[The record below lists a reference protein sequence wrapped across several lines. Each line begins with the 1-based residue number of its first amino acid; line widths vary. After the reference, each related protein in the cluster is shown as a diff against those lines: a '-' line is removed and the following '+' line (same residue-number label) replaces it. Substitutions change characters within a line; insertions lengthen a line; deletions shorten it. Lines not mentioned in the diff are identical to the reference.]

1 MSHLQDQFDAFHRD
15 NPDVWLEFE
24 ELCLRMIQRGRV
36 RWSSDA
42 ALHVLR
48 FHRDMK
54 TTGAGEVD
62 GQQLKL
68 NNSHSAFYARMF
80 LRAHPEH
87 ADFFQTRHAKAD
99 GEIIGSTPHHNAEV
113 NA

>member
-15 NPDVWLEFE
+15 NPAVWQEFE
-24 ELCLRMIQRGRV
+24 ALCLQMIARGRTH
-36 RWSSDA
+36 WSSDA
-42 ALHVLR
+42 CLHVLR
-48 FHRDMK
+48 FFRAMK
-54 TTGAGEVD
+54 TSGAGEVA

-68 NNSHSAFYARMF
+68 NNNHAAMYARMF
-80 LRAHPEH
+80 IRAHPEH

-99 GEIIGSTPHHNAEV
+99 GEIIGATHQHDAAV